1 MRHAI
6 IEEMFPMLYIAADHA
21 GHALKK
27 YLTRYLEKQ
36 LKREFIDLGA
46 KEYDKEDDFPD
57 FAFLLGKKIA
67 TKPGSMG
74 ILICGSGQG
83 VCIAANKVP
92 GVRAM
97 LGYSIESAEW
107 GRKHD
112 HANVLCLA
120 GRVLSEEH
128 ACAIVKTFLQHSEN
142 REEKYARRID
152 KIAAF
157 ENNRSAL

>member
-1 MRHAI
+1 
-6 IEEMFPMLYIAADHA
+6 MLYLAADHA

-27 YLTRYLEKQ
+27 YLARYLEKQ
-36 LKREFIDLGA
+36 LKLEFVDLGA

-57 FAFLLGKKIA
+57 FAFALAKKVA
-67 TKPGSMG
+67 GEPGSLG

-83 VCIAANKVP
+83 MCIAANKVA
-92 GVRAM
+92 GIRAM

-128 ACAIVKTFLQHSEN
+128 AVAIAKKFIETGKDAA
-142 REEKYARRID
+142 EKYVRRVQ
-152 KIAAF
+152 KISDY
-157 ENNRSAL
+157 EKSGL